1 MTVIIKEIRVNTV
14 IEKKVVQAT
23 EVSDDVYKKM
33 KEEIIREL
41 STQGTS
47 SREPYTSVKKN
58 ER

>member
-1 MTVIIKEIRVNTV
+1 MTVTIKEIRVNTV

-33 KEEIIREL
+33 KEEIISEL
-41 STQGTS
+41 SVQNTS
-47 SREPYTSVKKN
+47 SREPHTSVKKN